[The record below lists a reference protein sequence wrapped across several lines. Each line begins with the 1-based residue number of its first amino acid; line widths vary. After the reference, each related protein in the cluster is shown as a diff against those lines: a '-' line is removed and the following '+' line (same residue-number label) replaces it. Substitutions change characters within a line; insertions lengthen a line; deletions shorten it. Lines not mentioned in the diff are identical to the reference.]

1 MPIVSGVVV
10 PKMFPLNHSVR
21 DVYMVQYVMNV
32 FLELTK
38 NHSTFQKVTKGHFCP
53 KKIIATQKVW
63 THVCI
68 FCLEVQVNPGT
79 EKQCPTLDVWVTTSD
94 ERVAC
99 LFH

>member
-10 PKMFPLNHSVR
+10 PKMFPLIHSVR

-38 NHSTFQKVTKGHFCP
+38 ITLRFRRLRRVTFAP
-53 KKIIATQKVW
+53 KRIIATQKVW
-63 THVCI
+63 AHVCI

-94 ERVAC
+94 ERVAG